1 MKVGMETK
9 VGGIS
14 EHQGMETFAALPADI
29 SVKEQMDLMARCYFS
44 LSANRTE
51 PIEHQFTDLRSKTTE
66 TVRITGSPEYGIATI
81 HDQDLLIFVISQ
93 WVEARKLGLAAT
105 RRIAFTPYQLFSW
118 MGREPTGS
126 AYQRLRDALHRLKTT
141 NIETTMDY
149 EGGQRRHRKKVF
161 SWISEWQMTEE
172 NGRIKGI
179 EVVLAEWLFESI
191 QEFNVLTLD
200 KRYFAING
208 GIERWLYLYARKAT
222 GAGVWKESLRSLH
235 KKSAGQ
241 QAFKHYA
248 SKVRKVVKK
257 NELPGLR
264 LETRLSAKGEQ
275 MLLMERTEKLDP
287 IEADAARQ
295 LALIESTP
303 LEEAWQNVLELMRKR
318 IGMGEVKAWLE
329 CLRLLSLEDGVL
341 TFRPQ
346 NKFIGDTVLS
356 RYAYRLLP
364 VWKSLGYEV
373 TELKME
379 KPFGNAQPK
388 ANVPPRGEVAGKRG
402 SLLETKTRAS

>member
-1 MKVGMETK
+1 MKVFMARK

-29 SVKEQMDLMARCYFS
+29 SVKEQMDLMSRCYFS
-44 LSANRTE
+44 ISASRTE
-51 PIEHQFTDLRSKTTE
+51 PIEHQFSYAGSKTTE

-93 WVEARKLGLAAT
+93 WVEAKKLGLVAT

-149 EGGQRRHRKKVF
+149 EEGQRRHRKKVF
-161 SWISEWQMTEE
+161 SWISEWEMTEE

-179 EVVLAEWLFESI
+179 EVVLAEWLFESVYN
-191 QEFNVLTLD
+191 FNVLTLD

-208 GIERWLYLYARKAT
+208 GLERWLYLYARKAT
-222 GAGVWKESLRSLH
+222 GGGVWKESLRSLH
-235 KKSAGQ
+235 RKSAGQ

-248 SKVRKVVKK
+248 STVRKVAKK

-264 LETRLSAKGEQ
+264 LETQLSAKGEQ
-275 MLLMERTEKLDP
+275 ILLMERTERPSAIDREVAQQP
-287 IEADAARQ
+287 
-295 LALIESTP
+295 ALIETTP
-303 LEEAWQNVLELMRKR
+303 LEEAWQNVLESMRRSSGKS
-318 IGMGEVKAWLE
+318 EVKAWLE
-329 CLRLLSLEDGVL
+329 NLRLLAFENGVL
-341 TFRPQ
+341 SFRPQ
-346 NKFIGDTVLS
+346 NTFIGETVLS
-356 RYAYRLLP
+356 RYKHRLLP
-364 VWKSLGYEV
+364 AWKALGYEV
-373 TELKME
+373 SELRME
-379 KPFGNAQPK
+379 KPFGIHQSK
-388 ANVPPRGEVAGKRG
+388 TNVPPRGEVAGKRG
-402 SLLETKTRAS
+402 SLLESENRAG